1 MVVLPRTA
9 RRRVGAMSDDEGFF
23 SRWSRRKTQLREG
36 EAPPDKS
43 THVVSRPTEPAN
55 TPPINTLQSAAERV
69 QASAA
74 RQTDA
79 PSYDATPPELP
90 PLTLADVAQLTPTS
104 DFSRFVGAGVDE
116 SVQHAALKKLFS
128 DPHFNVMDGLD
139 TYIGD
144 YNTPNPIPAAMMR
157 RLVESKALRVFDA
170 PPPGADAAPASV
182 ESAGMTPA
190 PVLPQSA
197 ANAGISDPSAQARA
211 DITSCE
217 PDTDEDTA
225 LRLQPDDAAD
235 ATGAGKH
242 RPGPRT

>member
-1 MVVLPRTA
+1 
-9 RRRVGAMSDDEGFF
+9 MSDDEGFF

-43 THVVSRPTEPAN
+43 THVVSRPTKPAN
-55 TPPINTLQSAAERV
+55 TPPIDTPQSAAERV

-79 PSYDATPPELP
+79 PSSDASPPELP

-170 PPPGADAAPASV
+170 PPSGADAAPAPV
-182 ESAGMTPA
+182 ESAGMTSAPASPDGAPA
-190 PVLPQSA
+190 PTLPQSA
-197 ANAGISDPSAQARA
+197 ANAGISDPSAQAPA
-211 DITSCE
+211 DIASCE